1 MQVLGI
7 DLGTTNSVAAIANH
21 VFPVSDDGRTTMPS
35 VVAFLPNGHTIVGET
50 ARRRRL
56 IDGQN
61 TIYSSK
67 RIIGRVW
74 NDSRTATFRDRYP
87 FMMVEGEGGMPLF
100 ETRSG
105 TFNATQISSMIL
117 SKVLDCAR
125 SIPTEFETNI
135 TVPAT
140 FDAAQLAA
148 TAEAGELAGLQHA
161 HLVAEPMATVY
172 AYLSLPREYRRVL
185 VYDLGGGTFDC
196 AVIDCAGDRPE
207 MLAHSSDLLLGGD
220 DIDQRLADW
229 VARYVLEK
237 YNWDVT
243 NYAEVQFRLLA
254 RCEEAKIE
262 LSTREETV
270 IELSQVDPEC
280 PDADQGVTVTRTL
293 LEELSDDL
301 ARRSFVT
308 CDAVLHSSDTKPK
321 DIDSVFLAGGTTLLP
336 FIQEG
341 VRAYFGR
348 PGMLEFD
355 PTEVVARGAC
365 LTPPEDRVRVSG
377 KNKQGFRKVR

>member
-21 VFPVSDDGRTTMPS
+21 VFEVSDEGRTTLPS
-35 VVAFLPNGHTIVGET
+35 VVAFLPNGHTLVGET

-56 IDGQN
+56 IDGEN

-74 NDSRTATFRDRYP
+74 NDSRCTSFREHYP
-87 FMMVEGEGGMPLF
+87 FTVVEGEDGRPLF
-100 ETRSG
+100 DTRSG
-105 TFNATQISSMIL
+105 RFSATQIASMVL
-117 SKVLDCAR
+117 SKVFDGVR
-125 SIPTEFETNI
+125 SIHSEYEVNV
-135 TVPAT
+135 TVPAS
-140 FDAAQLAA
+140 FGAGQQLATVQA
-148 TAEAGELAGLQHA
+148 AELAGLRQV
-161 HLVAEPMATVY
+161 HLMAESMATTY
-172 AYLSLPREYRRVL
+172 AYLSLPRSYGRVM

-196 AVIDCAGDRPE
+196 AVIDCAGDKPE
-207 MLAHSSDLLLGGD
+207 LIAHSSDLMLGGD

-243 NYAEVQFRLLA
+243 NYAEIQCRLFA
-254 RCEEAKIE
+254 RCEEAKIQ
-262 LSTREETV
+262 LSTQEEAV
-270 IELSQVDPEC
+270 IELSQVDPES
-280 PDADQGVTVTRTL
+280 PAAGDGVTVTRSL
-293 LEELSDDL
+293 LEELSGDL
-301 ARRSFVT
+301 VQRSFIT
-308 CDAVLHSSDTKPK
+308 CDAVLHSSKTRPEE
-321 DIDSVFLAGGTTLLP
+321 IDSVFLAGGTTLLP

-365 LTPPEDRVRVSG
+365 LAPAEQRIREPGVHRSHA
-377 KNKQGFRKVR
+377 

>member
-7 DLGTTNSVAAIANH
+7 DLGTTNSVAAIENH
-21 VFPVSDDGRTTMPS
+21 VFAVSEEGRTSLPS
-35 VVAFLPNGHTIVGET
+35 VVAFLPNGHTLVGET
-50 ARRRRL
+50 ARRRRV
-56 IDGQN
+56 IDGEN

-74 NDSRTATFRDRYP
+74 NDSRSTTFRERYP
-87 FMMVEGEGGMPLF
+87 FTLVEGEDGRPLF

-105 TFNATQISSMIL
+105 RFSATQIASMVL
-117 SKVLDCAR
+117 SKVLDCVR
-125 SIPTEFETNI
+125 SIPTEYEVNV
-135 TVPAT
+135 TVPASFGSGQRVAT
-140 FDAAQLAA
+140 TEAA
-148 TAEAGELAGLQHA
+148 ELAGLRQV
-161 HLVAEPMATVY
+161 HLMAEPLATTY
-172 AYLSLPREYRRVL
+172 AYLSLPRSYGRVM

-207 MLAHSSDLLLGGD
+207 MMAHSSDLLLGGD

-229 VARYVLEK
+229 VARYILEK

-243 NYAEVQFRLLA
+243 NYAEIQCCLLA

-262 LSTREETV
+262 LSTHEEAV
-270 IELSQVDPEC
+270 IEISQLDPES
-280 PDADQGVTVTRTL
+280 PAAGDGVTVTRSL

-301 ARRSFVT
+301 VQRSFIT
-308 CDAVLHSSDTKPK
+308 CDAVLRSSETRAEE
-321 DIDSVFLAGGTTLLP
+321 IDSVFLAGGTTLLP

-341 VRAYFGR
+341 VRGYFGR

-365 LTPPEDRVRVSG
+365 LAPPESRIRDPRSPS
-377 KNKQGFRKVR
+377 KS

>member
-21 VFPVSDDGRTTMPS
+21 VFAVSDEGRTILPS
-35 VVAFLPNGHTIVGET
+35 MVAFLPNGYTLVGET
-50 ARRRRL
+50 ARRRRV
-56 IDGQN
+56 IDGEN
-61 TIYSSK
+61 TIFSSK

-74 NDSRTATFRDRYP
+74 NDSRTTTFRERYP
-87 FMMVEGEGGMPLF
+87 FKLVEGEAGRPLF

-105 TFNATQISSMIL
+105 RFSATQIASMIL
-117 SKVLDCAR
+117 SKVLDCTR
-125 SIPTEFETNI
+125 SIPTEFEVNV
-135 TVPAT
+135 TVPAA
-140 FDAAQLAA
+140 FSSAQRVA
-148 TAEAGELAGLQHA
+148 TAEAAELAGLRQV
-161 HLVAEPMATVY
+161 HLVVEPMATTY
-172 AYLSLPREYRRVL
+172 AYLSLPRAFRRVL

-207 MLAHSSDLLLGGD
+207 MIAHSSDLLLGGD
-220 DIDQRLADW
+220 DIDQRLAGW
-229 VARYVLEK
+229 VARYALEK

-243 NYAEVQFRLLA
+243 NYAEIQCRLLA
-254 RCEEAKIE
+254 RCEQAKIE
-262 LSTREETV
+262 LSTQEEAV

-280 PDADQGVTVTRTL
+280 PAADDGVTVTRSL

-301 ARRSFVT
+301 VRRSFVT
-308 CDAVLHSSDTKPK
+308 CDAVLRSSETHPEE
-321 DIDSVFLAGGTTLLP
+321 IDSVFLAGGTTLLP

-355 PTEVVARGAC
+355 PAEVVARGAC
-365 LTPPEDRVRVSG
+365 LAPPANCVREPGVHRSHA
-377 KNKQGFRKVR
+377 